1 MNINNYNM
9 NFNNTKNYWLI
20 KMKINNIYKNVL
32 INKDKILKI
41 LKMKLI
47 N

>member
-1 MNINNYNM
+1 MNINSYKM

-20 KMKINNIYKNVL
+20 KMKINNIYKNAL

>member
-9 NFNNTKNYWLI
+9 NFNNIKNYWLI
-20 KMKINNIYKNVL
+20 KMKINNTYKNVL
-32 INKDKILKI
+32 ISKDKILKI
-41 LKMKLI
+41 PKMKQI